1 MAGPGTIFCPD
12 LAKVPS
18 NTFQTG
24 AGLNTGSTVFY
35 PCLLQSRSLIPAV
48 VAVFV
53 KLSSE
58 NIIPLETIVGR
69 EWTGLKIGRTK
80 N

>member
-1 MAGPGTIFCPD
+1 MAAPGAVFCPD
-12 LAKVPS
+12 LAGVPS
-18 NTFQTG
+18 NTFHTG
-24 AGLNTGSTVFY
+24 AGLNTGLTVFY

-58 NIIPLETIVGR
+58 NIIPLDAI
-69 EWTGLKIGRTK
+69 IGRGWIATEL
-80 N
+80 